1 MPHERAPGVT
11 VEINSIVN
19 SGDNVMLHWVP
30 EAILPTETSDSY
42 TLDITLREY
51 DERSAMWIS
60 TEIAR
65 DMPNSGSAEITVPE
79 RPPKGENESAVPAV
93 FQIAVSESSTDTA
106 TRKRGLLSSIFK
118 KVVRAIT
125 FVTRVVIAVLFPQG
139 EVLRRLACE
148 AWGLSQ
154 SRAIAEQIASELP
167 ACPCTAAEA
176 ESQRDTFKE
185 EPILSVLIFHPNSD
199 KCFRQRN
206 P

>member
-1 MPHERAPGVT
+1 M
-11 VEINSIVN
+11 EINSIVN
-19 SGDNVMLHWVP
+19 SGDNVMLRWVP

-51 DERSAMWIS
+51 DEKSAMWIS
-60 TEIAR
+60 TEIAK
-65 DMPNSGSAEITVPE
+65 DKLNSGSIEITVPQ
-79 RPPKGENESAVPAV
+79 RPPKSENESAVPAV
-93 FQIAVSESSTDTA
+93 FQIAVSKSSTDMTH
-106 TRKRGLLSSIFK
+106 KHGLHSVIFK

-125 FVTRVVIAVLFPQG
+125 FVTRVVIAVLFPQTD
-139 EVLRRLACE
+139 VLRRLACE

-154 SRAIAEQIASELP
+154 SRAAAEQIASELP
-167 ACPCTAAEA
+167 PCPCTAAEA

-185 EPILSVLIFHPNSD
+185 EPILSLLIFYPNSD

>member
-1 MPHERAPGVT
+1 
-11 VEINSIVN
+11 
-19 SGDNVMLHWVP
+19 
-30 EAILPTETSDSY
+30 
-42 TLDITLREY
+42 
-51 DERSAMWIS
+51 
-60 TEIAR
+60 
-65 DMPNSGSAEITVPE
+65 MPNSGSTEITVPE
-79 RPPKGENESAVPAV
+79 RPPKSENESAVPAV

-125 FVTRVVIAVLFPQG
+125 FVTRVVIAVLFPQT

-154 SRAIAEQIASELP
+154 SRAAAEQIASELP
-167 ACPCTAAEA
+167 PCPCTAPEA